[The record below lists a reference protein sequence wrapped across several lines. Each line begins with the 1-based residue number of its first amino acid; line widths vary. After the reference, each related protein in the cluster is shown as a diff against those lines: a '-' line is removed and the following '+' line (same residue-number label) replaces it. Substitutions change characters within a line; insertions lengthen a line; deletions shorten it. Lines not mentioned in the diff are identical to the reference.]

1 MIIGIKHYK
10 GIFMITLLFIL
21 IALVSF
27 SIVVSDFS
35 VFFFGL
41 IEIKEEKMSEKEES
55 NYDTLVFINGHY
67 TIK

>member
-1 MIIGIKHYK
+1 
-10 GIFMITLLFIL
+10 MITLLFIL

-27 SIVVSDFS
+27 LIVVSDFS

-55 NYDTLVFINGHY
+55 NYDLLIFDNGHY
-67 TIK
+67 TTK